1 MRRMTRFHPRR
12 NTDVTT
18 ATTATTA
25 ISMVSSSR
33 NMIDIS
39 NIMIV
44 GTSII
49 TLTRNRSRGGGGEK
63 SKTVFRTI
71 HNRSRWKRG

>member
-18 ATTATTA
+18 ATTT
-25 ISMVSSSR
+25 ISMVSSSSR

-63 SKTVFRTI
+63 SKTVFRAI

>member
-1 MRRMTRFHPRR
+1 MTRSHPRR

-18 ATTATTA
+18 ATTTTTTT
-25 ISMVSSSR
+25 ISMISSR

-49 TLTRNRSRGGGGEK
+49 TLTRNRSRGGGGGRGEK
-63 SKTVFRTI
+63 SKTVFRAI

>member
-1 MRRMTRFHPRR
+1 MSLLMLFHLYSI
-12 NTDVTT
+12 TSTT
-18 ATTATTA
+18 ATTTATTT

-63 SKTVFRTI
+63 SKTVFRAI